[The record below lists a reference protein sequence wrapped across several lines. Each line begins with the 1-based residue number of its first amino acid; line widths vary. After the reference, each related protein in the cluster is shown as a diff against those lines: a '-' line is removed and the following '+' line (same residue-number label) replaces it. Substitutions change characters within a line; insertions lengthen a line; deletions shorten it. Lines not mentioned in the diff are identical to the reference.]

1 MADSEGERCEIFA
14 KTYQHSEEMTTFAMH
29 KEQMNPLGRH
39 RRGDIGPWN
48 GASER
53 KNKQIEQT
61 LSSTTLS
68 PILL

>member
-39 RRGDIGPWN
+39 RPL
-48 GASER
+48 ER
-53 KNKQIEQT
+53 CIRKEEQT
-61 LSSTTLS
+61 DRTNIIINNPKPYIT
-68 PILL
+68 IA